1 MNASLQGAE
10 VTLVQPPAHRFEL
23 NPRFTPRGDQPKA
36 IKDLVEGYQKGK
48 NRQVLLG
55 VTGSGKTLTVAS
67 VVATI
72 QKPTLVIAPN
82 KTLAAQLCSMFREYF
97 PKNAVEY
104 YVSYYDYFQPEAYL
118 PASDTYI
125 EKDSSI
131 NEEVERMRL
140 AAQASLA
147 VRRDVLIVASVSCIY
162 GIGPPGS
169 YRNLVVELHKGQEIS
184 RDELFARLVQ
194 INYDRNDFDFKRG
207 TFRVRGDVIEIFP
220 AYANTPIRLET
231 LGDTIERIVDIAPLK
246 GSVLGERER
255 IRIFPA
261 KQFTTDRSKLPEII
275 NAIEAELETR
285 LKELEAQGKILEA
298 DRLRRRVKYDIE
310 MFSTVGWVGGIE
322 NYSRYFDGRQA
333 GTKPYCLLDHFPEDF
348 LLVIDESHIT
358 IPQLRGMYHGDLS
371 RKRNLVDFG
380 FRLPSAFDNRP
391 LTFEEF
397 GPYMRHVLYASAT
410 PAEYERNH
418 ALQIVEQ
425 IIRPTGLVDP
435 RIIVRPT
442 EGQVE
447 DLIAE
452 IRQRTDRDERVLIT
466 TLTKRMAEDLADYLV
481 HAGVKAE
488 YLHSEVGTL
497 ERVAVLRNLRR
508 GKFDVVVGINL
519 LREGLDLPEVSLVA
533 ILDAD
538 KEGFL
543 RSETSLIQTMGRA
556 SRNVN
561 GTVILY
567 ADRMTDSMKRAI
579 SENNRRRELQI
590 AHNREHG
597 ITPSTIVKSLTDIA
611 EDVQRVTADTAL
623 HVQIPRDWRTADES
637 DLAMLIVELREEMLH
652 AAEELD
658 FERAAEVRD
667 LITEIEAYMGLRT
680 IESSRPH
687 RRKRRS

>member
-1 MNASLQGAE
+1 MQ
-10 VTLVQPPAHRFEL
+10 QFEL
-23 NPRFTPRGDQPKA
+23 NPRFTPRGDQPTA
-36 IKDLVEGYQKGK
+36 IRNMVEGFQTGK
-48 NRQVLLG
+48 NKQVLLG

-67 VVATI
+67 VVATL

-118 PASDTYI
+118 PTSDTYI

-147 VRRDVLIVASVSCIY
+147 VRRDVLIVATVSCIY
-162 GIGPPGS
+162 GTGPPGS
-169 YRNLVVELHKGQEIS
+169 YRNLVVELNKGQEIS

-246 GSVLGERER
+246 GSIIGERES

-261 KQFTTDRSKLPEII
+261 KQFTTERSRLPEII
-275 NAIEAELETR
+275 KAIEVELEAR
-285 LKELEAQGKILEA
+285 VKELESQNKILEA

-310 MFSTVGWVGGIE
+310 MFSTVGWTGGIE
-322 NYSRYFDGRQA
+322 NYSRYFDGRQS
-333 GTKPYCLLDHFPEDF
+333 GEKPYCLLDHFPEDF

-358 IPQLRGMYHGDLS
+358 IPQLHGMYHGDLS
-371 RKRNLVDFG
+371 RKRNLVDYG

-397 GPYMRHVLYASAT
+397 KPYMRNVLYASAT
-410 PAEYERNH
+410 PADYERRH
-418 ALQIVEQ
+418 SLQVVEQ

-435 RIIVRPT
+435 KIIVRPT

-452 IRQRTDRDERVLIT
+452 IHKRTKQNERVLIT

-497 ERVAVLRNLRR
+497 ERIEVLRNLRR

-567 ADRMTDSMKRAI
+567 ADKMTDSMERAI
-579 SENNRRRELQI
+579 GENNRRRELQI
-590 AHNREHG
+590 SYNKEHG
-597 ITPSTIVKSLTDIA
+597 ITPSTIVKSITDIA
-611 EDVQRVTADTAL
+611 EGVQRVAAEASTR
-623 HVQIPRDWRTADES
+623 VQMPKNWRTANEG
-637 DLAMLIVELREEMLH
+637 DLALLTVELREEMLQ
-652 AAEELD
+652 AADELN
-658 FERAAEVRD
+658 FERAAELRD
-667 LITEIEAYMGLRT
+667 LITEIEAYMGLRSM
-680 IESSRPH
+680 EGKQP
-687 RRKRRS
+687 RKRKGRS

>member
-1 MNASLQGAE
+1 
-10 VTLVQPPAHRFEL
+10 VTQRLIQKFEL
-23 NPRFTPRGDQPKA
+23 NPRFTPCGDQPNA
-36 IKDLVEGYQKGK
+36 IKDLVEGYQTGK
-48 NRQVLLG
+48 NKQVLLG

-67 VVATI
+67 VVATL

-97 PKNAVEY
+97 LKNAVEY

-118 PASDTYI
+118 PTSDTYI

-147 VRRDVLIVASVSCIY
+147 VRRDVLIVATVSCIY
-162 GIGPPGS
+162 GTGPPGS

-184 RDELFARLVQ
+184 RDELFARLVH
-194 INYDRNDFDFKRG
+194 INYDRNDFEFKRG

-231 LGDTIERIVDIAPLK
+231 LGDTIERIVDIAPIK
-246 GSVLGERER
+246 GSVIGDRES

-261 KQFTTDRSKLPEII
+261 KQFTTDHSRLPEII
-275 NAIEAELETR
+275 KDIEAELEER
-285 LKELEAQGKILEA
+285 LSELEAQDKILEA

-310 MFSTVGWVGGIE
+310 MFRTVGWTGGIE
-322 NYSRYFDGRQA
+322 NYSRYFDGRKA

-358 IPQLRGMYHGDLS
+358 IPQIHGMYHGDLS
-371 RKRNLVDFG
+371 RKQNLVDYG
-380 FRLPSAFDNRP
+380 FRLPSAYDNRP
-391 LTFEEF
+391 LTFKEF
-397 GPYMRHVLYASAT
+397 EPYMRNVLYASAT
-410 PAEYERNH
+410 PAEYERSH
-418 ALQIVEQ
+418 ASQIVEQ

-435 RIIVRPT
+435 HIIVKPT

-452 IRQRTDRDERVLIT
+452 IRKRTKQDERVLIT

-497 ERVAVLRNLRR
+497 ERVEVLRNLRQ

-567 ADRMTDSMKRAI
+567 ADRMTDSMERAI

-590 AHNREHG
+590 AYNREHG

-611 EDVQRVTADTAL
+611 EGVQRVAADTSSR
-623 HVQIPRDWRTADES
+623 VKIPRDWRTANES
-637 DLAMLIVELREEMLH
+637 DLAMLIVELREEMLQ
-652 AAEELD
+652 AADELD
-658 FERAAEVRD
+658 FERAAELRD

-680 IESSRPH
+680 NEGKVSRQ
-687 RRKRRS
+687 RKRRS